1 MRTHIFILEGE
12 PKMPRILTAIS
23 IFNFSCFDRHCK
35 SKASMAHTL
44 IHWRYH
50 LNEWVVGYLERIG
63 ILENGEILNREHW
76 SQKKRTKY
84 ANEVVDAMVQAGE
97 VDRLWRD
104 FNLNLK
110 TARASTVGY
119 SPFPCFSAFLNTLTP
134 V

>member
-1 MRTHIFILEGE
+1 
-12 PKMPRILTAIS
+12 
-23 IFNFSCFDRHCK
+23 
-35 SKASMAHTL
+35 MAHTL

-50 LNEWVVGYLERIG
+50 LNEWVVGYLERMG
-63 ILENGEILNREHW
+63 ILESSEILQREHW

-84 ANEVVDAMVQAGE
+84 ANEVVDAMVEAGE

-119 SPFPCFSAFLNTLTP
+119 SHFPCSSALLITLTP